1 MLKIIS
7 RFKKYFL
14 TSKEKKTETKNISD
28 TVLKN
33 NLEINEFLIVPTL
46 IEHLKNNNHVLFDE
60 FYTKY
65 KVVEKKVIDSE
76 ILVSI
81 AYEDKSVLKKFLEY
95 KTSRSEFILYKDLKN
110 FVCNCISLCNIESIN
125 FIIDYYNLLDNE
137 EVSSDLFL
145 ESLITYKAAF
155 EHNVKLEDFKMLNE
169 LYKNANKFKLNENI
183 IFKKIIK
190 KEEEFDIKLFNFIKM
205 NEKIKDF

>member
-14 TSKEKKTETKNISD
+14 TLKEKKTETKNISD

-65 KVVEKKVIDSE
+65 KVVEKKVIDYE

-81 AYEDKSVLKKFLEY
+81 AYEDKSVLEKFLEY
-95 KTSRSEFILYKDLKN
+95 KTSRNESILYKDLKN

-125 FIIDYYNLLDNE
+125 FIIDYYNLLNNE
-137 EVSSDLFL
+137 EASSDLFL

-155 EHNVKLEDFKMLNE
+155 EHNVKLGDLKMLND
-169 LYKNANKFKLNENI
+169 LYKNSNKFKLNENI
-183 IFKKIIK
+183 IFKQIIK
-190 KEEEFDIKLFNFIKM
+190 KEEEFDIKLFDFIKM

>member
-7 RFKKYFL
+7 RFKQYFM
-14 TSKEKKTETKNISD
+14 TPKTKKIEIKRSSD
-28 TVLKN
+28 NVVRFD
-33 NLEINEFLIVPTL
+33 LEINESLVVPTL
-46 IEHLKNNNHVLFDE
+46 IEHLKNNNLTLFED
-60 FYTKY
+60 FYNKY
-65 KVVEKKVIDSE
+65 NVVEKKVTDLE
-76 ILVSI
+76 ILISI
-81 AYEDKSVLKKFLEY
+81 AYEDKIVLEKFLEY
-95 KTSRSEFILYKDLKN
+95 KTSRNESILYKDLKN

-155 EHNVKLEDFKMLNE
+155 EHNAKLNDFKMLNN
-169 LYKNANKFKLNENI
+169 LYKNANKSKLKENI
-183 IFKKIIK
+183 IFKQIVK
-190 KEEEFDIKLFNFIKM
+190 KKDEFDIRLFSFIKM

>member
-7 RFKKYFL
+7 RLKKYFL
-14 TSKEKKTETKNISD
+14 TSKEKKLETQKISD

-33 NLEINEFLIVPTL
+33 NIEINEFLIVPTL
-46 IEHLKNNNHVLFDE
+46 IDYLKNNNHVLFDE
-60 FYTKY
+60 SYTKY

-76 ILVSI
+76 ILISI
-81 AYEDKSVLKKFLEY
+81 AYEDKSVLQKFLEY
-95 KTSRSEFILYKDLKN
+95 KTSRNEVIRYNVLKS
-110 FVCNCISLCNIESIN
+110 FVSNCISLCNTESIN

-137 EVSSDLFL
+137 ETSTDLFL

-155 EHNVKLEDFKMLNE
+155 EHNAKLADFKILNN
-169 LYKNANKFKLNENI
+169 LYKNSNKSKLKENI
-183 IFKKIIK
+183 IFQKIIK
-190 KEEEFDIKLFNFIKM
+190 KKEEFDIKLFNFIEM

>member
-1 MLKIIS
+1 MCV
-7 RFKKYFL
+7 Y
-14 TSKEKKTETKNISD
+14 
-28 TVLKN
+28 
-33 NLEINEFLIVPTL
+33 
-46 IEHLKNNNHVLFDE
+46 
-60 FYTKY
+60 
-65 KVVEKKVIDSE
+65 
-76 ILVSI
+76 
-81 AYEDKSVLKKFLEY
+81 
-95 KTSRSEFILYKDLKN
+95 
-110 FVCNCISLCNIESIN
+110 N